1 MAAQL
6 AVSRYARVHLPA
18 VLDRVVVCR
27 CRAEHRLVVP
37 AVSSLLVMVNR
48 NPPVPLSCE
57 AAVYCP
63 RRLMQAA
70 AAAHLQVGVGTREA
84 WHFFMLVLD
93 CLELEVQSLCKADLV
108 QCR

>member
-1 MAAQL
+1 MGSNHPGEIDAL
-6 AVSRYARVHLPA
+6 LRVPNPPEPGNPSA
-18 VLDRVVVCR
+18 TW
-27 CRAEHRLVVP
+27 LVVP
-37 AVSSLLVMVNR
+37 AVSSLLGMVNR